1 MGCKDLGIKI
11 RAWWQQLTF
20 ELVYRIKTKMAT
32 SSVIVLIGR
41 DSRKLIILWKELS
54 FCHKLWFSNSYN
66 LTTRFPR
73 PLIFQ
78 TINSVRTNS
87 LSLKYQRFTTV
98 GCLDVGVRKYEFVA
112 KQFDKINHIYLVF
125 QRLGMLRLW
134 GMITPQGSEN
144 I

>member
-1 MGCKDLGIKI
+1 
-11 RAWWQQLTF
+11 
-20 ELVYRIKTKMAT
+20 MAT

-54 FCHKLWFSNSYN
+54 FCHNLWFSNSYN

-87 LSLKYQRFTTV
+87 LSLKYQIS
-98 GCLDVGVRKYEFVA
+98 GCLDIGVRKYEFVA
-112 KQFDKINHIYLVF
+112 KTQFLSFKNFIIFRGKN
-125 QRLGMLRLW
+125 
-134 GMITPQGSEN
+134 
-144 I
+144 